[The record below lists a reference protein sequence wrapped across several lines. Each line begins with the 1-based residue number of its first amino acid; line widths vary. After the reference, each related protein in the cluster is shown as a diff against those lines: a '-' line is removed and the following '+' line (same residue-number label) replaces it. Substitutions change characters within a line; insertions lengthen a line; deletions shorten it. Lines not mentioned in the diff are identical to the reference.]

1 MILHI
6 FNPEHDMALAAND
19 PFWTAPHAGRQMR
32 ADLGWIPA
40 LWASDNDL
48 VLVDNKEKAEFSS
61 KKISHSN
68 PNVYYVELKDITSN
82 SNLAASINKIMPW
95 GWDVNIRAQLL
106 RSGINECCVPDNEH
120 MAAIREL
127 SGRATAARLLSSLCI
142 TSRLLHGEAIA
153 CNTFGDVVARI
164 TDYSQAVLKTP
175 WSCSGRGVR
184 YVRDIDKNTERWIC
198 KTLEKQG
205 YIMVEPYYDKVK
217 DFGMEFTSFADGTVR
232 YEGLSLFRTLNG
244 TYVGS
249 VLATEDEKRS
259 MLTKYIPKDLLDSI
273 CRYIC
278 DWMSREING
287 QYVGPFGVDMMIIKT
302 HSGLKVNPCV
312 EINLRRTMGHVA
324 LSLSPTTR
332 EQQCLMNIGY
342 DGNSYHMRIIND
354 HELLC

>member
-1 MILHI
+1 
-6 FNPEHDMALAAND
+6 MALAAND

-48 VLVDNKEKAEFSS
+48 VLVDNKEMAEFSS

-127 SGRATAARLLSSLCI
+127 SGRATAARLLSSLCV
-142 TSRLLHGEAIA
+142 TSHLLYGEAIP

-175 WSCSGRGVR
+175 
-184 YVRDIDKNTERWIC
+184 
-198 KTLEKQG
+198 
-205 YIMVEPYYDKVK
+205 
-217 DFGMEFTSFADGTVR
+217 
-232 YEGLSLFRTLNG
+232 
-244 TYVGS
+244 
-249 VLATEDEKRS
+249 
-259 MLTKYIPKDLLDSI
+259 
-273 CRYIC
+273 
-278 DWMSREING
+278 
-287 QYVGPFGVDMMIIKT
+287 
-302 HSGLKVNPCV
+302 
-312 EINLRRTMGHVA
+312 
-324 LSLSPTTR
+324 
-332 EQQCLMNIGY
+332 
-342 DGNSYHMRIIND
+342 
-354 HELLC
+354 